1 MNCNPAIKF
10 RVFCPGQ
17 QPTRK
22 DGIAPNDDAKVV
34 MDADDR
40 RRGLQPRLY
49 TYTLPG
55 GWTVLAGRSD
65 QDNEVL
71 SLRLARPNDW
81 WFHVRGL
88 PGSHVILQVPDDR
101 EPDRDTVRAA
111 AAVAAWHSKK
121 RDGRQVSVAVTRAR
135 NVTRARGAPTG
146 TVNVRREVVLVVRP
160 ALPAG
165 NLPGSEEY

>member
-1 MNCNPAIKF
+1 MH
-10 RVFCPGQ
+10 
-17 QPTRK
+17 
-22 DGIAPNDDAKVV
+22 D
-34 MDADDR
+34 DDR
-40 RRGLQPRLY
+40 RRGPQPRLF

-88 PGSHVILQVPDDR
+88 PGSHVVLQVPDDR
-101 EPDRDTVRAA
+101 EPDRDAVRAA
-111 AAVAAWHSKK
+111 AAIAAWHSKK
-121 RDGRQVSVAVTRAR
+121 REARQVSVTATRAR
-135 NVTRARGAPTG
+135 HVTRARGAPTG

-165 NLPGSEEY
+165 NPPGPDGY